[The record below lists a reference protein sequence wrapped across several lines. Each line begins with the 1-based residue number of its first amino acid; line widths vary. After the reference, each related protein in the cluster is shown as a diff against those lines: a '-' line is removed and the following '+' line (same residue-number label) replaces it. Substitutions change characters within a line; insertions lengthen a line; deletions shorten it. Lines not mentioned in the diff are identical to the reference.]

1 LTPLLQGHTLAAPV
15 AEVAIAVKPAPAL
28 ALAAWLLLALGSVG
42 SAWAMASITALDADR
57 FQVLCL
63 LADSIA
69 DAEVR

>member
-1 LTPLLQGHTLAAPV
+1 
-15 AEVAIAVKPAPAL
+15 VKPAPAL

-42 SAWAMASITALDADR
+42 SAWAMAPITALDADR
-57 FQVLCL
+57 FQVLRL